1 MARFFKETSVSLN
14 FARGQQL
21 TTYAYEISKV
31 MKEKAIGLNFVHIT
45 KQEFS
50 GNARSYYTCPRYVSF

>member
-45 KQEFS
+45 K
-50 GNARSYYTCPRYVSF
+50 